1 MNIFFTKVQVS
12 VALILAGFS
21 VNAQF
26 SNIIIANGGQFE
38 FSSPYTDRATIGAYN
53 PINGQ
58 YWVFD
63 TIQVESIQDVV
74 VDGNYAY
81 LAASDSII
89 KYDLTTY
96 EMVGQTYFAGIR
108 SITIHDTMLFAGRY
122 FGTGDYL
129 EVFNKNTLLSIFS
142 VPEIDQT
149 VYSVQLVGDSA
160 YIPYNQKGLVD
171 QFPPY
176 QVFNDTI
183 GKIAVVDLVSQT
195 FVRDILLDTI
205 GSGVKAIY
213 NYNDQLYTVCDANGV
228 VAHYDPINDTVI
240 FDEAGVTHGIAQV
253 DSLIYVDYATN
264 LGAYDVKNMQTV
276 NDSIFGA
283 GLYSSGA
290 LDTLNA
296 QFYINSTDFG
306 SYGLSEVY
314 SLGGAPV
321 TSFDVNISPEAV
333 AVDYKSGNYGPIALS
348 DYVVVGGGQSV
359 YIEVLN
365 NDFDPNGDVLT
376 IEILTSP
383 NSGTAVIENDSILFE
398 ATVFG
403 QTILDSVQ
411 YKICDGTL
419 CDSAW
424 AMVQIYSQ
432 AGIESSKALSFEIF
446 PNPTAGLVTLKGI
459 ENGTYSVLD
468 INGRLILTGS
478 LSINSS
484 INLEDKSAGVYFIH
498 VTNAR
503 KTYTVKLIKL

>member
-1 MNIFFTKVQVS
+1 MTRFLTKFQVAA
-12 VALILAGFS
+12 ALILIGFS
-21 VNAQF
+21 AHAQF
-26 SNIIIANGGQFE
+26 ANVIIANGGQFE
-38 FSSPYTDRATIGAYN
+38 FASPYADRSTIGAYN
-53 PINGQ
+53 PANGQ

-142 VPEIDQT
+142 VPEIDNT
-149 VYSVQLVGDSA
+149 VYSVQFVGDSA

-183 GKIAVVDLVSQT
+183 GKIAVVDLVSQI

-213 NYNDQLYTVCDANGV
+213 NYNDQLYTICDANGV

-240 FDEAGVTHGIAQV
+240 FDEAGVTRGIAQV

-314 SLGGAPV
+314 SMIGAPV

-333 AVDYKSGNYGPIALS
+333 AVDYKSGNYGPIAIDDVLDNCS
-348 DYVVVGGGQSV
+348 G
-359 YIEVLN
+359 YINVLE
-365 NDFDPNGDVLT
+365 NDFDPNGDSLT
-376 IEILTSP
+376 ISILTYP
-383 NSGTAVIENDSILFE
+383 IQPATVLIEGDSIFFS
-398 ATVFG
+398 T
-403 QTILDSVQ
+403 QTADLTYVDSFQ
-411 YKICDGTL
+411 YMVCDTSV

-424 AMVQIYSQ
+424 VFINCSGGN
-432 AGIESSKALSFEIF
+432 GIESISKNQINVY
-446 PNPTAGLVTLKGI
+446 PNPTSVIVNITGV
-459 ENGTYSVLD
+459 ENGNYSVVD
-468 INGRLILTGS
+468 INGRLILSGS
-478 LSINSS
+478 LNNSKS
-484 INLEDKSAGVYFIH
+484 INLEDEPAGVYFIKI
-498 VTNAR
+498 TNAL
-503 KTYTVKLIKL
+503 KSSTVKVIKL